1 MLHNRHSIR
10 LPGYDYSQEGCY
22 YVTIVTQDREPIFG
36 QIVDDDM
43 ELSDYG
49 CIVEL
54 TWRDL
59 EVHNPDIGLG
69 EFVVMPNHIHGIIQI
84 FEPTADLLVGAGSK
98 PAQGSSIGAG
108 RGPAP
113 TGGIPKRT
121 PLSEI
126 VRQFK
131 TFSAKRI
138 NELRGTPGIT
148 VWQRNYFEHI
158 IRNEKDYENTAIY
171 IAGNPMNW
179 LLDEER
185 NL

>member
-22 YVTIVTQDREPIFG
+22 FITIVTHDREPIFG
-36 QIVDDDM
+36 SIVDDEM
-43 ELSDYG
+43 ELSDLG
-49 CIVEL
+49 RIVEL

-59 EVHNPDIGLG
+59 ENHNPDIALD
-69 EFVVMPNHIHGIIQI
+69 EFVIMPNHIHGIIQI
-84 FEPTADLLVGAGSK
+84 NEQTSCRGGSVTRPMIENWAGFE
-98 PAQGSSIGAG
+98 
-108 RGPAP
+108 PAP
-113 TGGIPKRT
+113 TEGMRKRT

-138 NELRGTPGIT
+138 NETRSTQGAP
-148 VWQRNYFEHI
+148 VWQRNYYEHI
-158 IRNEKDYENTAIY
+158 IGSDQEYEKVAAY
-171 IAGNPMNW
+171 IAENPLNW
-179 LLDEER
+179 LTDEER